1 MYSGHPARVNGCLAR
16 AVLDASATYPAAGF
30 GARFTP
36 EMADR
41 STVGAADQRRRGWL
55 WLGSLVLLL
64 LVLLGA
70 ERIVRWAVTRSA
82 LPSGSAEWIWAEVG
96 EAGDEPYTYYLVRD
110 FHLDFRVRQGRL
122 LCLADE
128 EYVAILN
135 GVQIGGGKFA
145 GQSTLDE
152 YAVGRHLN
160 RGRNRLVVEARSSRG
175 SGGLLLSLEAQ
186 GRDKYKRVVS
196 DGTWRVLRHQVRGLG
211 RPREELPEGEAP
223 VVWGSPPMGRWPLP
237 TGVRPR
243 PTIPELLLDVEPRT
257 ALRYR
262 EGGGESA
269 WKRLPGEGSRDEG
282 LGNWV
287 TFDFGRTMTG
297 YLALEY
303 PIADSSIGL
312 IYLGEDE
319 PDPVVSPPDSVM
331 AGLEGGWLWSDALP
345 HRFRYAT
352 VLVRDGTIT
361 GALVYPTHPKKS
373 ADLIPNQEVS
383 RGVFG
388 LRAEGLRTPLEDEF
402 RREFHG
408 LASAT
413 GGEDL

>member
-1 MYSGHPARVNGCLAR
+1 V
-16 AVLDASATYPAAGF
+16 
-30 GARFTP
+30 
-36 EMADR
+36 
-41 STVGAADQRRRGWL
+41 
-55 WLGSLVLLL
+55 GSLVLLL
-64 LVLLGA
+64 LALVGA
-70 ERIVRWAVTRSA
+70 ERIVRWAVTRTA
-82 LPSGSAEWIWAEVG
+82 LPSGEAQWIWAEV
-96 EAGDEPYTYYLVRD
+96 DETGVEPHTYYLVRD
-110 FHLDFRVRQGRL
+110 FHLDFRVKQGRL

-135 GVQIGGGKFA
+135 GVQIGGGRFA
-145 GQSTLDE
+145 GQSALDE
-152 YAVGRHLN
+152 YAVGRYLN

-186 GRDKYKRVVS
+186 GRDKVKRVVS

-211 RPREELPEGEAP
+211 RAREELPEGEAV
-223 VVWGSPPMGRWPLP
+223 VVWGPPPMGRWPLP
-237 TGVRPR
+237 TEVRSR
-243 PTIPELLLDVEPRT
+243 PAIPELLLEVEPRK
-257 ALRYR
+257 AVRYR

-269 WKRLPGEGSRDEG
+269 WRRLGGDGAREEG
-282 LGNWV
+282 LGSWV

-303 PIADSSIGL
+303 PIEDSSIGL

-319 PDPVVSPPDSVM
+319 PDPAVSPPDSVM

-345 HRFRYAT
+345 HRFRFAT
-352 VLVRDGTIT
+352 VLVRDGAVT
-361 GALVYPTHPKKS
+361 GAMVYPTHPKKS

-388 LRAEGLRTPLEDEF
+388 LRSEGLRTPLENEF
-402 RREFHG
+402 RRELHG
-408 LASAT
+408 LAGPT